1 MWGGGSLAAQARVV
15 EVTATNIA
23 REDLSGPGKAET
35 PYINNQRAAVI

>member
-15 EVTATNIA
+15 VTATNIA